1 MWKNQLKRILKRKH
15 KKWEELNVNEK
26 LECLK
31 VEYEYPS
38 YIWIYLLSFFGI
50 VAVLVFLTAN
60 NTKMVLDLYNLTGHN
75 MTNSTI
81 EYIEGN
87 IQKSAEVSNAIGI
100 GLIAILI
107 LWFYSLAKW
116 YRRYHR
122 FQKAT
127 KIKEA

>member
-1 MWKNQLKRILKRKH
+1 M
-15 KKWEELNVNEK
+15 
-26 LECLK
+26 ECLK

-50 VAVLVFLTAN
+50 VAVLVLLTAN

-107 LWFYSLAKW
+107 LWFYSLAK
-116 YRRYHR
+116 
-122 FQKAT
+122 
-127 KIKEA
+127 